1 MADAT
6 RDPPPLRPEHL
17 PDPATIDQPVSLSA
31 LTHLRGV
38 NALAPDQTLTFGPA
52 LTIVYGANA
61 AGKSGYTRILKRACR
76 ARGAEEILGNV
87 VSGTLPKRPS
97 SRIVCEKNGQREEY
111 RWNDDQPPNPLLSQ
125 VSVFDHHCASVY
137 VAKKTDVAYRPLGL
151 DLFDQLAAVCDGVA
165 RILEKERRALES
177 VTPSLPQFP
186 PNTQPAKLLHRLT
199 SLTDPFSVIQ
209 LARLS
214 EADEERIHTILRALA
229 DLRSDAPLKRAR
241 ELELHLNRVQS
252 LAQELNMLSQASS
265 SEVVSAL
272 FSAKSSQQ
280 DTKVLL
286 DDMNRRVFIA
296 QPLPNTGS
304 QAWHNLWNAAKQYSA
319 HDAYPSHQ
327 FPFTGSGARCV
338 LCQQELQQS
347 AKNRLVHFQEANES
361 SIQREHHRATDT
373 YEARLRNYIQA
384 HQLTQQAEDTLR
396 EVELA
401 NRSLAAAIRTA
412 LNVARAHESA
422 VSDALGRGL
431 PDIKGV
437 PAPAIPIEPLH
448 NYMDELADRI
458 SDLRGTVPSTA
469 VEELQAELAELRA
482 RKLLADNLDQVLD
495 IIERRKRI
503 AA

>member
-1 MADAT
+1 MQV
-6 RDPPPLRPEHL
+6 RPWLGRRHEGSPPLRPEHL

-97 SRIVCEKNGQREEY
+97 ARIVCEKNGQREEY

-319 HDAYPSHQ
+319 HDAYPSPHINSLSRDPGRDAY
-327 FPFTGSGARCV
+327 FASKNCNNLRRTDSFTSKRRTSLRYNGNTIVPRIHTKLGSETTFRPT
-338 LCQQELQQS
+338 S
-347 AKNRLVHFQEANES
+347 SPNRPKTHFAKLNWRIDLLR
-361 SIQREHHRATDT
+361 QR
-373 YEARLRNYIQA
+373 
-384 HQLTQQAEDTLR
+384 
-396 EVELA
+396 
-401 NRSLAAAIRTA
+401 S
-412 LNVARAHESA
+412 
-422 VSDALGRGL
+422 GR
-431 PDIKGV
+431 
-437 PAPAIPIEPLH
+437 H
-448 NYMDELADRI
+448 
-458 SDLRGTVPSTA
+458 
-469 VEELQAELAELRA
+469 
-482 RKLLADNLDQVLD
+482 
-495 IIERRKRI
+495 
-503 AA
+503 